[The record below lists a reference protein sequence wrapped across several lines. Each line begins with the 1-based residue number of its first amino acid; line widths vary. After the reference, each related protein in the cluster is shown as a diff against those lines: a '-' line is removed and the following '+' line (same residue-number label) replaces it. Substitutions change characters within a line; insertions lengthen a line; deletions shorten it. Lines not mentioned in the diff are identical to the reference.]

1 MPLVSTAI
9 PNLIN
14 GVSQQPAA
22 LRLAAQAESVVNCMS
37 SPVEGLKKRPPMNHV
52 ARLFTG
58 SAGNTRPFIHV
69 VDRDGTTRYLVI
81 ITDGDL
87 KVFDL
92 DGTAKTITF
101 PDGKTYL
108 DVANSADPSE
118 QFRVASVI
126 C

>member
-1 MPLVSTAI
+1 MPLISSTI

-22 LRLAAQAESVVNCMS
+22 LRLSSQAESVVNCMS

-58 SAGNTRPFIHV
+58 SAGSTRPFTHI
-69 VDRDGTTRYLVI
+69 VDRDGNIQYLI
-81 ITDGDL
+81 LIQDGAI
-87 KVFDL
+87 KVFDPTHATHS
-92 DGTAKTITF
+92 DSAQRH
-101 PDGKTYL
+101 
-108 DVANSADPSE
+108 DVPGRDRRSV
-118 QFRVASVI
+118 VAVSSCVY